1 MPQLEGG
8 AFDRLLHLAA
18 STLLD
23 LGPKPRRAL
32 IRVQDLDWLLPDP
45 ATQADVEVPIVRISS
60 TAMMQARPTVKPT

>member
-8 AFDRLLHLAA
+8 AFDRLLHLA
-18 STLLD
+18 SILLD
-23 LGPKPRRAL
+23 SGAWLSQDL
-32 IRVQDLDWLLPDP
+32 IPAQDLDWLLPDP